1 MDFDPKEVFYVIS
14 ELLGPNGCPW
24 DKKQTP
30 DSLCEYLIEEVFELV
45 DAIRKKDKCE
55 IEEEL
60 GDVYFLLFFIT
71 YLLNR
76 DNGIDVNKVFLK
88 NAQKMKNRHPH
99 VFGDVKVSSEEEI
112 LKNWEKIKQK
122 EKNHRGKNPMDSIP
136 SSLPPL
142 LRAYRIHSKAEKM
155 GFTWL
160 TDEGQ
165 KQSVLKELE
174 EFLMA
179 KKTND
184 YEKIEE
190 EFGDLLFSLVEYGRR
205 NKIKANRALQKAINK
220 FLDRF
225 NKMISLAKDRGLEFE
240 KLSQE
245 EKDKLWEEVKK
256 KKYIA
261 FK

>member
-1 MDFDPKEVFYVIS
+1 
-14 ELLGPNGCPW
+14 
-24 DKKQTP
+24 
-30 DSLCEYLIEEVFELV
+30 
-45 DAIRKKDKCE
+45 
-55 IEEEL
+55 
-60 GDVYFLLFFIT
+60 
-71 YLLNR
+71 
-76 DNGIDVNKVFLK
+76 
-88 NAQKMKNRHPH
+88 
-99 VFGDVKVSSEEEI
+99 
-112 LKNWEKIKQK
+112 
-122 EKNHRGKNPMDSIP
+122 
-136 SSLPPL
+136 
-142 LRAYRIHSKAEKM
+142 M

-160 TDEGQ
+160 TDEDQ

-205 NKIKANRALQKAINK
+205 NKIKANGALQKSINK

-245 EKDKLWEEVKK
+245 EKDKLWEEVKERE
-256 KKYIA
+256 
-261 FK
+261 

>member
-1 MDFDPKEVFYVIS
+1 MEFDPKEVFYVIN

-45 DAIRKKDKCE
+45 DAIRKKDKYE

-76 DNGIDVNKVFLK
+76 DNGIDVNKVFSK

-99 VFGDVKVSSEEEI
+99 VFGDIKVSSEEEI
-112 LKNWEKIKQK
+112 LKNWEKVKQK

-160 TDEGQ
+160 TDEDQ

-205 NKIKANRALQKAINK
+205 NKIKANGALQKSINK

-245 EKDKLWEEVKK
+245 EKDKLWEEVKERE
-256 KKYIA
+256 
-261 FK
+261 